1 MEKETVQ
8 KSNEEVK
15 NELTSKDEII
25 QNLRIQVENFEEV
38 VAENDKNSEI
48 LSRLYESKIIYE
60 IGELIG
66 NQQRLESME

>member
-1 MEKETVQ
+1 MEKEIVQ

-15 NELTSKDEII
+15 NELTSRDEII

-48 LSRLYESKIIYE
+48 LSRLYESKIIDE
-60 IGELIG
+60 KGELIG
-66 NQQRLESME
+66 NLQRLESME